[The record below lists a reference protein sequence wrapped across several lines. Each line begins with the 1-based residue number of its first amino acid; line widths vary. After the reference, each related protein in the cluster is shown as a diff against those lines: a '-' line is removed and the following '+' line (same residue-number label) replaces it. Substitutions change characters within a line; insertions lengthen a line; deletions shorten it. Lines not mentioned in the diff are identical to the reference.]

1 MRLIPLSYVI
11 SLNTLDG
18 SIPQFPLFTRPGGKK
33 EGSSV
38 IILVYPDAAVRRFF
52 VRIEEARQQQRN
64 PSQLPFLPRI
74 PGEEARDDA
83 QDKGGFHISTMKYQ
97 KELGIPTQLNMHHP
111 FEIEL
116 KLF

>member
-18 SIPQFPLFTRPGGKK
+18 SSIPQFPLFTRPGGKK
-33 EGSSV
+33 EGSSL

-74 PGEEARDDA
+74 LRHQRSALRDADFEMA
-83 QDKGGFHISTMKYQ
+83 GGDKA
-97 KELGIPTQLNMHHP
+97 LLAW
-111 FEIEL
+111 L
-116 KLF
+116 VC